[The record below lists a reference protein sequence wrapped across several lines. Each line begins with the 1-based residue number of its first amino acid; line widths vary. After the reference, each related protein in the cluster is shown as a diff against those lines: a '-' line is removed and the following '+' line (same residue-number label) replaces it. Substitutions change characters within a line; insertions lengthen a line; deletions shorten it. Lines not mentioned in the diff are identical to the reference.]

1 MCDYQPHDC
10 TRFLALYGSN
20 EFFRTMEINAP
31 ESEEIFI
38 RRLYIELNEII
49 SGLERNRK
57 VRCKDEE
64 NRLSAEIVN
73 CLTSVGY
80 HSENDPM
87 QGGHVDFLVEPK
99 HKRTLKWYGEAKIW
113 HGPKYLNDGITQLLS
128 RYASGRQGYLG
139 FVVYFKTD
147 DMVGKMSEWSSH
159 LTKQADVL
167 SIEDSTSTS
176 KFSFCSTHK
185 HSTGSQIKIQHL
197 AVNVHWN
204 PK

>member
-1 MCDYQPHDC
+1 MCESQAHDLKKF
-10 TRFLALYGSN
+10 TDLYGMSSLI
-20 EFFRTMEINAP
+20 RMMEIKAP
-31 ESEEIFI
+31 KSEEVFI
-38 RRLYIELNEII
+38 RRLYKELDEII
-49 SGLERNRK
+49 ISVERGRK
-57 VRCKDEE
+57 ERCEDEE
-64 NRLSAEIVN
+64 NRLSSEIVN
-73 CLTSVGY
+73 CLKSAGY

-87 QGGHVDFLVEPK
+87 QGGHVDFLVEPEQN
-99 HKRTLKWYGEAKIW
+99 RTLKWYGEAKIW